1 MAPSRKRPPARSAPK
16 PSARGR
22 RVDAFLKDFDREVR
36 ARLEQ
41 VRATRESL
49 QKEVGNL
56 YNLEVLRLPVALRE
70 MNWIGFL
77 ALGSSDKAL
86 EKVAS
91 AELDIAEITQ
101 LASKAIQTPL
111 RTARKAKK
119 VKQAIETIEEET
131 GTPLLPAGKRSR
143 QEKEPAGAREDP
155 ETQCQRLGKAQA
167 STKRAPISKRSC
179 PPSSRSTHFHKRSS
193 KVNLITPVSCGAP
206 AKAASPAPTPTAKF
220 DSSVFKTP
228 GLRAPATHERVF
240 SVSVNGSPLA
250 DSSEVF
256 LTLPVGGGE
265 SIRVRASE
273 LSKKDLMGL
282 NAQTLGS
289 VKKLSSQLAYLCS
302 SVRSHK

>member
-1 MAPSRKRPPARSAPK
+1 MAPARKRPP
-16 PSARGR
+16 ARGR

-49 QKEVGNL
+49 KKEVGDL

-70 MNWIGFL
+70 MSWTGFL
-77 ALGSSDKAL
+77 ALGGSEKAL

-91 AELDIAEITQ
+91 AEADIAEITR
-101 LASKAIQTPL
+101 LASRAIQTPL
-111 RTARKAKK
+111 RTARRAKKAK
-119 VKQAIETIEEET
+119 QAVETVDE
-131 GTPLLPAGKRSR
+131 GAASPLLPAGKRSR
-143 QEKEPAGAREDP
+143 QEREAAAGP
-155 ETQCQRLGKAQA
+155 EAPRLQPGKAQA
-167 STKRAPISKRSC
+167 SARRAPAPKRSR
-179 PPSSRSTHFHKRSS
+179 PPSSRPTRFRKRSS
-193 KVNLITPVSCGAP
+193 KANLITPVSRGAL

-228 GLRAPATHERVF
+228 GLRAPAAHEPVF
-240 SVSVNGSPLA
+240 SISVNGSPLA

-265 SIRVRASE
+265 SIRIRASE
-273 LSKKDLMGL
+273 LSKKDLMCL

-289 VKKLSSQLAYLCS
+289 VKKLSSQLAHLCS
-302 SVRSHK
+302 DMRSHK